1 MPCSL
6 TPVAAAPNS
15 QFSLRVRAGWGC
27 VRFWK
32 VEGEGGG
39 ALKLEHLVYL
49 FGSPYDED
57 NLRGYMG
64 FGLLGNMGR
73 ALTPLACPA
82 SRFAKR
88 T

>member
-1 MPCSL
+1 MPAG
-6 TPVAAAPNS
+6 VA
-15 QFSLRVRAGWGC
+15 FVFGR
-27 VRFWK
+27 WK
-32 VEGEGGG
+32 ARGG